1 MSSESPPLALGPARE
16 RAIAVLTEA
25 FTSDRLQL
33 EAFEDRL
40 SKVHNAESEAEIA
53 ALYDGFA
60 PATQALVARPAI
72 LPASPSAPPQR
83 LLAILGSTE
92 KRGTW
97 SGAAKMEAK
106 AFFGSVELD
115 FREARL
121 PAGVVELEVDAIFG
135 SIEIVVPPELAV
147 EVHGL
152 GILGSF
158 ESLDRAPSSAD
169 PGRPLLRV
177 TGKAVCGSVEIK
189 TRLVGETGLEAWAR
203 GREEDRALRKRLKDQ
218 RHEARR
224 LAKEERRTL
233 KDGRG

>member
-1 MSSESPPLALGPARE
+1 MSGESRPVDLGPARE

-25 FTSDRLQL
+25 FTNDHL
-33 EAFEDRL
+33 ELDAFEERL
-40 SKVHNAESEAEIA
+40 SKVHNAESEAEIS
-53 ALYDGFA
+53 ALYEGLA
-60 PATQALVARPAI
+60 PATHALAARPAV
-72 LPASPSAPPQR
+72 LPAAPSAPPQR
-83 LLAILGSTE
+83 LMAILGSTE
-92 KRGTW
+92 KRGSW
-97 SGAAKMEAK
+97 SGAAKMQAK
-106 AFFGSVELD
+106 AIFGSVELD

-158 ESLDRAPSSAD
+158 ESLDRAPNNAD

-177 TGKAVCGSVEIK
+177 TGKAIMGSVEIK

-203 GREEDRALRKRLKDQ
+203 SREEHRALRRRLKDQ

-224 LAKEERRTL
+224 LAKEQRRTL